1 MKKTTKFSLLLLA
14 VSMLTAC
21 DNEIVKELKEE
32 RAHRLY
38 QEAMNDYSAGRM
50 DAAVE
55 GFKKAIA
62 QNPGN
67 ASARFQL
74 ACLLQDHAKDI
85 MGAICCYRD
94 FILLQPDSDK
104 AKLAKARLAICERL
118 LGDEL
123 SQKAGGTE
131 IAEKF
136 SKAMSDLKVLEAART
151 KLAADLEAQK
161 EVNAKLASENERL
174 RTLVSS
180 LQGETPAE
188 KAGKA
193 ELSSIRDLLDEAEP
207 EKPASDIFA
216 DVKDLNDDA
225 DAEDRNAVSGASIL
239 PTQPKDAKAQK
250 RAAEEAAKKARE
262 ASKSDR
268 PETYVVQEGDTL
280 YKIANK
286 FYGRTSAWKL
296 IREANK
302 GIISSDGRV
311 RAGQEIRLP

>member
-38 QEAMNDYSAGRM
+38 QEAMSDYSAGRM

-62 QNPGN
+62 KNPGN

-131 IAEKF
+131 VAEKF
-136 SKAMSDLKVLEAART
+136 AKAMSDLKVLEAART

-161 EVNAKLASENERL
+161 EMNAKLASENERL
-174 RTLVSS
+174 RTLVAS

-188 KAGKA
+188 KEDKV
-193 ELSSIRDLLDEAEP
+193 ELTSIKELLDDDEP

-216 DVKDLNDDA
+216 DVKNLNAAADD
-225 DAEDRNAVSGASIL
+225 EERVSALGASIL

-250 RAAEEAAKKARE
+250 RAEEESAKKARE
-262 ASKSDR
+262 VSKSER
-268 PETYVVQEGDTL
+268 PATYIVQDGDTL
-280 YKIANK
+280 YKIANR